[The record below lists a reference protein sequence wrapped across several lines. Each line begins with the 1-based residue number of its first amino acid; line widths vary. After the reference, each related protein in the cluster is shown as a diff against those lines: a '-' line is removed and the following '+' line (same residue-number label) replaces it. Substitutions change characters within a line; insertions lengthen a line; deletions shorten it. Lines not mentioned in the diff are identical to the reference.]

1 MYLIED
7 FFLFQGDSL
16 SEDISVVDD
25 AKRLVMCVFFAFDMK
40 NHDSCVTIHLLCWL
54 SVEKL

>member
-40 NHDSCVTIHLLCWL
+40 NHDSC
-54 SVEKL
+54 